1 MALRPWTPEREVDA
15 GLARA
20 LVEEQFPQFKPA
32 RVEPLGEGWDN
43 AVFKANDK
51 WVFRFPRRQ
60 LAVPL
65 IEAELKILPALPA
78 LPMPVPKPELTGKPS
93 ERYPWPFAGYQF
105 LPGQRVDRAA
115 LTPEQ
120 RAKSA
125 RPLGEFLKA
134 LHAAPVTNAKPDN
147 FDRLEA
153 KKMRQRIGER
163 LRELEVDP
171 PGFISDQ
178 VREPRVSVLVHG
190 DLHARQLLVDDKGV
204 VCAVIDWGD
213 VHKGD
218 PACDIC
224 VAHTFLPPKARAEF
238 RKAYGGIDDETW
250 ALARLRGLHLSAALG
265 VYAKNMRDESLL
277 KEALTAIEMTRT
289 S

>member
-15 GLARA
+15 ELARA

-32 RVEPLGEGWDN
+32 RIAHLGEGWDN
-43 AVFKANDK
+43 AVFAANEK

-60 LAVPL
+60 MAVPL
-65 IEAELKILPALPA
+65 IEAELKVLPALPK
-78 LPMPVPKPELTGKPS
+78 LPMAVPRPELTGKPS
-93 ERYPWPFAGYQF
+93 ERYPWPFVGYGF
-105 LPGQRVDRAA
+105 LPGRRVDRAE

-134 LHAAPVTNAKPDN
+134 LHAAPATNAKPDS
-147 FDRLEA
+147 FDRLES

-163 LRELEVDP
+163 LRDLDVEP
-171 PGFISDQ
+171 PDFLAAP
-178 VREPRVSVLVHG
+178 VREPRGKVLVHG
-190 DLHARQLLVDDKGV
+190 DLHARQLLVDDQGV

-213 VHKGD
+213 VHAGD
-218 PACDIC
+218 PACDLCI
-224 VAHTFLPPKARAEF
+224 AHTFLPPSARGEF
-238 RKAYGGIDDETW
+238 RKAYGEIDEATW
-250 ALARLRGLHLSAALG
+250 ALARLRGLHLAAALG
-265 VYAKNMRDESLL
+265 VYAKNMRDQPLL
-277 KEALTAIEMTRT
+277 REALAGIQMTCT